1 MSILKSLVTIR
12 MNEISQCP
20 VKSLVFCS
28 KIETKINTNL
38 EKGSDEEEIRASFL
52 KCDIYDPF

>member
-1 MSILKSLVTIR
+1 MSTLKSLVTIR

-20 VKSLVFCS
+20 VKSLVFWS
-28 KIETKINTNL
+28 KIETKINTNP
-38 EKGSDEEEIRASFL
+38 EKGSSEEEIEESFL